1 MPGEATLR
9 SLHSSPDSSTLGNLA
24 VGSYWWKLILW
35 GSWLIH
41 WLASLWGHWHVSAL
55 SSSFFI
61 AILNDI
67 QVLVSQCSCLQR
79 NNHNDHQHNNSHNKK
94 PFNSM
99 CWSLSC
105 VWLFVIPHQAPPPM
119 GFPRQQYWS
128 GLPFLSSGIFLTQ
141 GSNPGLLHC
150 RRILYCLSHHGSLF
164 ISKSRLYKN
173 TLFIKLI
180 FQYIPTRMQT
190 L

>member
-79 NNHNDHQHNNSHNKK
+79 NTSQWPSTQQQPQQETFQLYVLVTQLCLTLCDPTPGSSAHGISQAGTLEWVVISYSRELISSWPRD
-94 PFNSM
+94 
-99 CWSLSC
+99 WSQVSC
-105 VWLFVIPHQAPPPM
+105 ISRWILYHWATSEAHCPPP
-119 GFPRQQYWS
+119 PPKKVITTEYHTA
-128 GLPFLSSGIFLTQ
+128 LSMT
-141 GSNPGLLHC
+141 
-150 RRILYCLSHHGSLF
+150 
-164 ISKSRLYKN
+164 
-173 TLFIKLI
+173 
-180 FQYIPTRMQT
+180 
-190 L
+190 